1 MSSGESAIVL
11 LRATLSEERRAG
23 GRLLLRESAADDK
36 YGPYR
41 VTGSDRPQVPWV
53 ARGRRFK
60 MYGTPEFLLSEL
72 REAFAP
78 SEPPL
83 AAFRT
88 APSSHP

>member
-1 MSSGESAIVL
+1 MSGSTTAIEE
-11 LRATLSEERRAG
+11 LRTILAEDRKAG
-23 GRLLLRESAADDK
+23 GRLQLRVSAADDK

-41 VTGSDRPQVPWV
+41 VTGSDR
-53 ARGRRFK
+53 RGRRFK

-83 AAFRT
+83 AAFRS
-88 APSSHP
+88 APSSQ

>member
-1 MSSGESAIVL
+1 MSTNESAIVL
-11 LRATLSEERRAG
+11 LRAALSEDRKAG
-23 GRLLLRESAADDK
+23 GRLQLRESAVDDR

-41 VTGSDRPQVPWV
+41 VTGSDR
-53 ARGRRFK
+53 RGRRFK

-83 AAFRT
+83 AAFRA
-88 APSSHP
+88 APSSRP

>member
-1 MSSGESAIVL
+1 MSLEGVRQLI
-11 LRATLSEERRAG
+11 SEDRKAG
-23 GRLLLRESAADDK
+23 GRLQLRVSAADDK

-41 VTGSDRPQVPWV
+41 VTGSDR
-53 ARGRRFK
+53 RGRRFK

-83 AAFRT
+83 AAFRS
-88 APSSHP
+88 APSSQ